1 VSATTAPAVLP
12 DRVLVRELWPVLA
25 AAALGLVPF
34 TVFGTYLVAIA
45 AAGPW
50 DVSVVGSLRGLGGIA
65 ALVVGVVLAPALDR
79 VPRAY
84 AAAAGLLVL
93 AVAALLGTAP
103 ALVAVAGFCLLVGTA
118 TSILNPALSALAADR
133 YADPA
138 TAGRAATLVGATT
151 SMTAML
157 AAPVVAV
164 PAMFWGWRAPLIG
177 VAAAAVLCALA
188 LCRVQEHGDSGGRPV
203 PGTGYLRSLGAVL
216 SRRPTTV
223 PLFVSLLRTTAFMG
237 WLAYVAAFYDERF
250 GLSPGTFT
258 LVWTLS
264 GGAFFLGN
272 LIAGRILARLD
283 RLRRIGGVALGGC
296 VVGVA
301 AQLLLVEAT
310 ALPVALT
317 GSVLLAAGH
326 AAVAA
331 AVTTLLVR
339 GTHALRGTA
348 LGLNGAAQSLGV
360 FAGAALAGLALAVGE
375 GRLVGVVLAGTTAL
389 AAVGAAGV
397 CRREPAGDRRGP

>member
-1 VSATTAPAVLP
+1 MSTTTAPTVLP
-12 DRVLVRELWPVLA
+12 DRVLVRDLWPVLS

-65 ALVVGVVLAPALDR
+65 ALVVGVALAPALDR

-103 ALVAVAGFCLLVGTA
+103 ALIAIAGFCLLIGAA

-138 TAGRAATLVGATT
+138 TAGRAATLVTATT

-164 PAMFWGWRAPLIG
+164 PAMFWGWRAPLVG
-177 VAAAAVLCALA
+177 VAAAAVLCALG
-188 LCRVQEHGDSGGRPV
+188 LCRWSERGDFGDRAVSR
-203 PGTGYLRSLGAVL
+203 TGYARSLGAVL
-216 SRRPTTV
+216 SRRTTRI
-223 PLFVSLLRTTAFMG
+223 PLLVSLLRTTAFMG

-272 LIAGRILARLD
+272 LISGRILARLN
-283 RLRRIGGVALGGC
+283 RPHQIGGVALGGC
-296 VVGVA
+296 VLGVA
-301 AQLLLVEAT
+301 AQVLLVGAT

-339 GTHALRGTA
+339 GTDSLRGTA

-360 FAGAALAGLALAVGE
+360 FAGAALVGLALAVG
-375 GRLVGVVLAGTTAL
+375 GWRLVGVVLAGMTAL
-389 AAVGAAGV
+389 AAVSAASV
-397 CRREPAGDRRGP
+397 YLRREPSGD